1 LKLASAAVCLGRVA
15 RAATTSIGRSP
26 YLQRLLSDRVSIL
39 WTTPQPSAGTVTVL
53 GSDGSTTTVSAVM
66 KPYMPSQTAMSSA
79 FYQYQADVTGL
90 QPGTSYSYRVS
101 LNGQMVA
108 SNPTQFSFTTPT
120 PGKCSFLTFGDSGAN
135 SPQQLALIQ
144 LMMAEPGIGK
154 VIHVGDLAYFAGTF
168 GEFETNYFTPNAPL
182 MSRLPFFATPGNHEY
197 LTDNAAPFL
206 ASHVAAVCGVPSQD
220 TGRYYS
226 FDWGD
231 AHFVSI
237 DSNLLPDPDASV
249 RMLAWLDADLAA
261 TGKYWKIV
269 FLHHPP
275 YPTGFH
281 LGDPIC
287 VLVQQN
293 VNPIV
298 ENRGVHLVLAGHEHG
313 YERSWPLLGGQ
324 QVYSGPSTTYIITGG
339 GGGIMEPLGSLPQ
352 CALSIQAFHY
362 LRVDMSGNQLS
373 VTATGM
379 DGNAI
384 DQFSLAPPP
393 VLSANG
399 VVSVGDL
406 SPSVASGSLASIF
419 GQNLAL
425 RPAVA
430 SSFPLSNQLGGISV
444 SANGVPVPVL
454 YASPSQLNVQI
465 PYEVS
470 GQVNLQIDTPNGSSL
485 ASIQVVPLAPSI
497 IAVAVQNALCTPAN
511 PAQQSGN
518 VIIYATGLG
527 AATSPLATGE
537 AATAASPMAAPV
549 LVWLGTIALRPTY
562 AGLAPGLAGV
572 SQVNFVIPASLQDG
586 VYFLRVAAGTASS
599 QPQSLSVG
607 APDTTQNSR
616 LTPVNL
622 NGITASR

>member
-1 LKLASAAVCLGRVA
+1 MAA
-15 RAATTSIGRSP
+15 
-26 YLQRLLSDRVSIL
+26 
-39 WTTPQPSAGTVTVL
+39 
-53 GSDGSTTTVSAVM
+53 
-66 KPYMPSQTAMSSA
+66 A

-90 QPGTSYSYRVS
+90 QPGTTYSYRVT
-101 LNGQMVA
+101 LNGQAVA
-108 SNPTQFSFTTPT
+108 SDPTRFSFTTPT
-120 PGKCSFLTFGDSGAN
+120 PGKCSFLSFGDSGAN

-144 LMMAEPGIGK
+144 RMIAEPGIGK

-168 GEFETNYFTPNAPL
+168 DQFETNYFTPNAPL
-182 MSRLPFFATPGNHEY
+182 MSRVPFFATPGNHEY

-206 ASHVAAVCGVPSQD
+206 AGHVAAVCGVPSQD

-231 AHFVSI
+231 AHFASI
-237 DSNLLPDPDASV
+237 DSNLLSTPDASA

-269 FLHHPP
+269 FMHHPP

-281 LGDPIC
+281 LGDALC
-287 VLVQQN
+287 VQVQQN
-293 VNPIV
+293 VTPIV
-298 ENRGVHLVLAGHEHG
+298 ENRGVQLVLAGHEHG

-324 QVYSGPSTTYIITGG
+324 QVYSGPSTTYVITGG
-339 GGGIMEPLGSLPQ
+339 GGGAMETVGSLPQ
-352 CALSIQAFHY
+352 CALSIQVFHY
-362 LRVDMSGNQLS
+362 LRVDMSDNQLS
-373 VTATGM
+373 VTAKGM
-379 DGNAI
+379 DGSTI

-406 SPSVASGSLASIF
+406 SSAIASGSLASIF

-430 SSFPLSNQLGGISV
+430 TSFPLSNQLGGISV

-470 GQVNLQIDTPNGSSL
+470 GDVSLQVNTPNGSSSTSL
-485 ASIQVVPLAPSI
+485 HVAPLAPSI
-497 IAVAVQNALCTPAN
+497 IAVAVKNAVCTPAN

-518 VIIYATGLG
+518 VVIYATGLG
-527 AATSPLATGE
+527 AAVSPVATGE
-537 AATAASPMAAPV
+537 AATAASPMTAPV
-549 LVWLGTIALRPTY
+549 LVWLGSVAVRPTY

-572 SQVNFVIPASLQDG
+572 SQINFIVPASLQDG
-586 VYFLRVAAGTASS
+586 VYFLRITAGIASS
-599 QPQSLSVG
+599 QPQSMSVG
-607 APDTTQNSR
+607 APDTTQNGR
-616 LTPVNL
+616 LTAINL
-622 NGITASR
+622 NGIVASAIKTAA

>member
-1 LKLASAAVCLGRVA
+1 M
-15 RAATTSIGRSP
+15 
-26 YLQRLLSDRVSIL
+26 
-39 WTTPQPSAGTVTVL
+39 
-53 GSDGSTTTVSAVM
+53 GSDGSTKTVAAVM
-66 KPYMPSQTAMSSA
+66 KPYMPTQTAMSSE

-90 QPGTSYSYRVS
+90 QPGTTYSYRVS
-101 LNGQMVA
+101 LNGQAVA
-108 SNPTQFSFTTPT
+108 SDPTQFSFTTPT
-120 PGKCSFLTFGDSGAN
+120 TGKCSFLSFGDSGAD

-144 LMMAEPGIGK
+144 RMIAEPGIGK
-154 VIHVGDLAYFAGTF
+154 VIHVGDLAYSTGTY
-168 GEFETNYFTPNAPL
+168 GQFETNYFKPNAPL

-197 LTDNAAPFL
+197 ITDNAAPFL

-226 FDWGD
+226 FDWAD
-231 AHFVSI
+231 AHFVSL
-237 DSNLLPDPDASV
+237 DSNLLPDPDSSA

-293 VNPIV
+293 VTPIV
-298 ENRGVHLVLAGHEHG
+298 ENRGVQLVLSGHEHG
-313 YERSWPLLGGQ
+313 YERSWPLLAGQ
-324 QVYSGPSTTYIITGG
+324 QVYSGPSTTYVITGG
-339 GGGIMEPLGSLPQ
+339 GGGIMEPIGSLPQ
-352 CALSIQAFHY
+352 CALSAQAFHY
-362 LRVDMSGNQLS
+362 LRVDMSGTQLS
-373 VTATGM
+373 VTATGL
-379 DGNAI
+379 DGSTI
-384 DQFSLAPPP
+384 DQFSLTPPP

-406 SPSVASGSLASIF
+406 SPAIASGSLASIF
-419 GQNLAL
+419 GENLAL

-444 SANGVPVPVL
+444 SANGVAVPVL

-470 GQVNLQIDTPNGSSL
+470 GPVSLQVTTPNGSS
-485 ASIQVVPLAPSI
+485 STSVQVVPLAPSI

-527 AATSPLATGE
+527 AAASPVATGQ
-537 AATAASPMAAPV
+537 AASGASPMAAPV
-549 LVWLGTIALRPTY
+549 FVWLGSVAVRPTY

-572 SQVNFVIPASLQDG
+572 TQINFVIPASLQDG
-586 VYFLRVAAGTASS
+586 VYFMRVTAGAASS
-599 QPQSLSVG
+599 QPQGLSVG
-607 APDTTQNSR
+607 AADTSQNGR
-616 LTPVNL
+616 LVPVNL
-622 NGITASR
+622 NGVAVGKI

>member
-1 LKLASAAVCLGRVA
+1 M
-15 RAATTSIGRSP
+15 
-26 YLQRLLSDRVSIL
+26 SIL
-39 WTTPQPSAGTVTVL
+39 WTTPQPSAGSVTVL
-53 GSDGSTTTVSAVM
+53 GSDGSTATVAAVM
-66 KPYMPSQTAMSSA
+66 KPYAPSQTAMASS

-90 QPGTSYSYRVS
+90 QPGSTYSYRVS
-101 LNGQMVA
+101 VNGQAVA
-108 SNPTQFSFTTPT
+108 SNPAQFSFTTPT
-120 PGKCSFLTFGDSGAN
+120 PGKCSFLSFGDSGAN
-135 SPQQLALIQ
+135 SSQQLALIKRM
-144 LMMAEPGIGK
+144 LAEPGIGK
-154 VIHVGDLAYFAGTF
+154 VIHLGDLAYSAGTF

-197 LTDNAAPFL
+197 ITDSAAPFL
-206 ASHVAAVCGVPSQD
+206 AGHVAAVCGVPTQD

-237 DSNLLPDPDASV
+237 DSNLLPTPDAAS

-261 TGKYWKIV
+261 TGKFWKIV

-293 VNPIV
+293 VTPIV
-298 ENRGVHLVLAGHEHG
+298 ENRGVQLVLAGHEHG

-324 QVYSGPSTTYIITGG
+324 QVYSGPSTTYVISGG
-339 GGGIMEPLGSLPQ
+339 GGGAMETVGSLPQ

-362 LRVDMSGNQLS
+362 LRVDMNDTQLS
-373 VTATGM
+373 VTATGI
-379 DGNAI
+379 DGSTV

-393 VLSANG
+393 VLPASS

-406 SPSVASGSLASIF
+406 TPAIASGSLASIF
-419 GQNLAL
+419 GQNLAI

-430 SSFPLSNQLGGISV
+430 KNFPLPNQLGGV
-444 SANGVPVPVL
+444 TVTANGVPVPVL

-470 GQVNLQIDTPNGSSL
+470 GQVSLQVNTQNGSSST
-485 ASIQVVPLAPSI
+485 SIQVSPVAPSI
-497 IAVAVQNALCTPAN
+497 LAIAVQNALCTPAN
-511 PAQQSGN
+511 PAQQSGM
-518 VIIYATGLG
+518 VVIYATGLG
-527 AATSPLATGE
+527 AAVSPVATGQ
-537 AATAASPMAAPV
+537 AAQGASPMAAPV
-549 LVWLGTIALRPTY
+549 QVWLGSIALRPLY

-572 SQVNFVIPASLQDG
+572 NQINFVIPASLQDG
-586 VYFLRVAAGTASS
+586 VYFLRITAGTASS

-607 APDTTQNSR
+607 PAPGAAQNSR
-616 LTPVNL
+616 LVPVDMNRIAV
-622 NGITASR
+622 GQI